1 MSVPI
6 LTACAGFLLAV
17 LWMDLMFD
25 SQAGLRGPQPDEAA
39 LAAIGAYYHRATT
52 TSQPRGMLIA
62 GVMAVLL
69 VTVGV
74 DAVLG
79 GRPAWLLIVS
89 AVLAGGPIVL
99 AMLRT
104 VPNAVQ
110 LGRRAGATAEQTRL
124 ARSVYRDHLVCLA
137 GMSTF
142 LALRLI
148 MVDSSSLFA

>member
-25 SQAGLRGPQPDEAA
+25 SQAGLRGPHPDEAA

-148 MVDSSSLFA
+148 MVDS

>member
-39 LAAIGAYYHRATT
+39 LASIGAYYQRATT
-52 TSQPRGMLIA
+52 TSQPRGTLIA

-79 GRPAWLLIVS
+79 GRPAWLLIAS

-104 VPNAVQ
+104 VPNAVR
-110 LGRRAGATAEQTRL
+110 LSRRAGTTAEQTRL

-148 MVDSSSLFA
+148 MVDS

>member
-1 MSVPI
+1 
-6 LTACAGFLLAV
+6 
-17 LWMDLMFD
+17 
-25 SQAGLRGPQPDEAA
+25 
-39 LAAIGAYYHRATT
+39 
-52 TSQPRGMLIA
+52 MLIA

-74 DAVLG
+74 DAALG

-89 AVLAGGPIVL
+89 AVLAGGPIAL

-110 LGRRAGATAEQTRL
+110 LGRRAGTTAEQTRL

-137 GMSTF
+137 AMSTF

-148 MVDSSSLFA
+148 MVDSW

>member
-1 MSVPI
+1 
-6 LTACAGFLLAV
+6 
-17 LWMDLMFD
+17 
-25 SQAGLRGPQPDEAA
+25 
-39 LAAIGAYYHRATT
+39 
-52 TSQPRGMLIA
+52 
-62 GVMAVLL
+62 MAVLL

-79 GRPAWLLIVS
+79 GRPAWLLIAS
-89 AVLAGGPIVL
+89 AVLAGGPILL

-104 VPNAVQ
+104 VPNAVR
-110 LGRRAGATAEQTRL
+110 LGRRADTAAEQTRL

>member
-1 MSVPI
+1 
-6 LTACAGFLLAV
+6 
-17 LWMDLMFD
+17 
-25 SQAGLRGPQPDEAA
+25 
-39 LAAIGAYYHRATT
+39 
-52 TSQPRGMLIA
+52 
-62 GVMAVLL
+62 MAVLL

-79 GRPAWLLIVS
+79 GRPAWLLIAS
-89 AVLAGGPIVL
+89 AVLAGGPILL

-104 VPNAVQ
+104 VPNAVR
-110 LGRRAGATAEQTRL
+110 LGRRADTAAEQTRL

-148 MVDSSSLFA
+148 MVGSSSLFG